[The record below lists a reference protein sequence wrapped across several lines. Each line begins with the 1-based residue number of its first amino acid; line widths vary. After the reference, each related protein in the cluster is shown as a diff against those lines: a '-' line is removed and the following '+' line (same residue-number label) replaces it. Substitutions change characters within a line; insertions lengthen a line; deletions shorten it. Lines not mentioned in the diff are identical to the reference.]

1 LGLRT
6 RYIPVGGVDM
16 AQLDDL
22 DRAILRI
29 LKEDAR
35 LTISEIAER
44 LNRPESTIHFRIK
57 KLQERNI
64 IDKYTIVLGKDL
76 QPKALALVYIQAETP
91 IIEDFLERYIRH
103 IMKTLSLLPN
113 VLVVARSGKDGVIA
127 LIGEENPEK
136 LNRFV
141 DETIRVLPTLR
152 RVEVMHIDEFS
163 KGEGLLGFLVSV

>member
-1 LGLRT
+1 M
-6 RYIPVGGVDM
+6 V
-16 AQLDDL
+16 QLDDL

-35 LTISEIAER
+35 LTISEIAEK

-57 KLQERNI
+57 KLQEKGVIER
-64 IDKYTIVLGKDL
+64 YTIVLGKEL
-76 QPKALALVYIQAETP
+76 QPKALAIVYIQAETP

-103 IMKTLSLLPN
+103 IIRTLALLPN
-113 VLVVARSGKDGVIA
+113 VLMVARSGADGIVA
-127 LIGEENPEK
+127 LVGAENQEK

-152 RVEVMHIDEFS
+152 RVEVFPVDEIG
-163 KGEGLLGFLVSV
+163 KGSGVVGFLVDV

>member
-1 LGLRT
+1 
-6 RYIPVGGVDM
+6 M

-57 KLQERNI
+57 KLQERNV
-64 IDKYTIVLGKDL
+64 IDKYTIILGEEL
-76 QPKALALVYIQAETP
+76 QPKSLAIVYIQAETP
-91 IIEDFLERYIRH
+91 IIEDFLERYISH

-113 VLVVARSGKDGVIA
+113 VLAVARSGKDGIVAI
-127 LIGEENPEK
+127 IGDDTPEK

-141 DETIRVLPTLR
+141 DDTIRSLPTLK
-152 RVEVMHIDEFS
+152 RVEVFTVDQFI
-163 KGEGLLGFLVSV
+163 KGQDLTGFLVGV